1 MARATIKD
9 KGIEIIDDGRP
20 VVVIFE
26 ENNMSFAKA
35 IVEAY
40 SSAILKE
47 TSEVPSIIGY
57 DKTLID
63 EFSSQIDEILAE
75 NACAVLFVGGAI
87 DTGTFLQQIDKTA
100 FDGQIYLTFW
110 SSSSDL
116 VGSAGTTIDGVTITS
131 VMDTKDDA
139 ELIKSYYNEFEEAY
153 NVGPSFSAF
162 FYR

>member
-75 NACAVLFVGGAI
+75 NACAVLFVA
-87 DTGTFLQQIDKTA
+87 A
-100 FDGQIYLTFW
+100 P
-110 SSSSDL
+110 
-116 VGSAGTTIDGVTITS
+116 
-131 VMDTKDDA
+131 
-139 ELIKSYYNEFEEAY
+139 LIQGHFYNK
-153 NVGPSFSAF
+153 
-162 FYR
+162 